1 MAPSSTNI
9 FHEIFLLLWNNFLK
23 MPTILYGKSLK
34 MLKIKNQFGHY
45 TKDVRGAQCESASK
59 MILAWDRIKTT
70 RSDLKKSNTL
80 VIEQLA
86 LS

>member
-1 MAPSSTNI
+1 
-9 FHEIFLLLWNNFLK
+9 
-23 MPTILYGKSLK
+23 